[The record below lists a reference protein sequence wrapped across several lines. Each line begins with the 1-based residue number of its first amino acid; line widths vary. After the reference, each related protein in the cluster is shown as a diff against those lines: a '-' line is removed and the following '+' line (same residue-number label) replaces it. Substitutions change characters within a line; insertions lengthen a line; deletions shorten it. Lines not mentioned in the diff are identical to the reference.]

1 MAQQETTLRIKAI
14 VEGGAEVQRLKRS
27 AQTLGSQAKQ
37 SASDISFLAKET
49 RVLAGATNRTENE
62 LRDSIN
68 IFRELRANVDMTSKE
83 YRELTRDINRAEAA
97 LAKSGKSGKNA
108 GGRFKGAAQSLGVVA
123 GSARI
128 SPEAGVGAAIGGVV
142 GGGVPGALVGAAIG
156 SAVTPIRQAA
166 GGVAEYVAELN
177 QAKRTLAAVSTDQE
191 EYNRVL
197 KLARQISKD
206 YSVSLLETLDGYS
219 KVSAAARANN
229 LTIKETEQ
237 IYRGMVAAGVAFGGS
252 QADLDA
258 IIRATTQVLSKG
270 KVTAE
275 EMQGQIGERLPGAV
289 AKFAEATGR
298 DLPQLAKDFEQG
310 RVTIADFVAFTRK
323 QVQDYDQLAR
333 TIGESP
339 EKAGARL
346 KLALDTAKEN
356 YGGFFQDTGAG
367 FQDQMTLLVMW
378 ANENE
383 QQIKE
388 VLADWIIFGEDL
400 KYIIDDSV
408 KNITE
413 GLKPVIDT
421 ISWLSKQLGKLIPD
435 NFGEKLTSQFEI
447 RDLQVQLAEKLREDE
462 GLSGKALQS
471 KVLGFKDI
479 AKDNIR
485 AITDAKESSAE
496 FKKLYEQ
503 ELKRLLVD
511 ALGLEA
517 ETSIRKSDAERKE
530 EIMKRLN
537 KVFNPEQFAGK
548 VEAGT
553 KKAEDAINKFVEGAK
568 AGFDKYK
575 EGLEDVAGAMSKT
588 VGNAFQKLEDTL
600 VDFVTTGKFA
610 FKDLA
615 KSIIKDLTRIAIQQT
630 IMRPL
635 TGWLGGIFP
644 NIFGKNAKGNV
655 YAANGIQKFAR
666 GGIVDKPTVFPF
678 KNGIGLM
685 GEAGAESIMPLK
697 RGKDGKLGVIAHGGG
712 STVVNV
718 SVDAS
723 GTSVEG
729 DEEQS
734 RQFGQ
739 VLAAA
744 IQAEIID
751 QKRPGGLLSS

>member
-1 MAQQETTLRIKAI
+1 MAQQETTFRIKAAI
-14 VEGGAEVQRLKRS
+14 EGVEGVGRLKDAVKKLNNTARPA
-27 AQTLGSQAKQ
+27 AQDIGKLTQA
-37 SASDISFLAKET
+37 T
-49 RVLAGATNRTENE
+49 RILAGASNRTENE

-83 YRELTRDINRAEAA
+83 YRELTRDINRAERA
-97 LAKSGKSGKNA
+97 LAKSGKSGKGA
-108 GGRFKGAAQSLGVVA
+108 GGRFSGVGQRLGLAA
-123 GSARI
+123 GSAFI
-128 SPEAGVGAAIGGVV
+128 SPEAAAGALIGGIPGAA
-142 GGGVPGALVGAAIG
+142 AGAAVG
-156 SAVTPIRQAA
+156 QLRQAA
-166 GGVAEYVAELN
+166 GGVADYVAQLN
-177 QAKRTLAAVSTDQE
+177 QAKRTLAAVSADQD
-191 EYNRVL
+191 EYNRAL
-197 KLARQISKD
+197 GIARQVSQD

-219 KVSAAARANN
+219 KIAAAAQANN
-229 LTIKETEQ
+229 LTLEQTET
-237 IYRGMVAAGVAFGGS
+237 IYRGMISAGVAFGGS

-298 DLPQLAKDFEQG
+298 SLPELAKAFEQG
-310 RVTIADFVAFTRK
+310 EVDIADFVTFTEK
-323 QVQDYDQLAR
+323 QFEDYDQLAR
-333 TIGESP
+333 TIGASP

-356 YGGFFQDTGAG
+356 YGGFLQGIGAG
-367 FQDQMTLLVMW
+367 FQDNMTKLVMW

-383 QQIKE
+383 TQIKNTI
-388 VLADWIIFGEDL
+388 ADWIIFGQDL
-400 KYIIDDSV
+400 VRIIQYSV
-408 KNITE
+408 KQA
-413 GLKPVIDT
+413 LRFFKPLIDT
-421 ISWLSKQLGKLIPD
+421 VTFLAKQLGKII
-435 NFGEKLTSQFEI
+435 NFTGINKLANVMETSDLRQDVASKLGSEGEDVDKRMSEI
-447 RDLQVQLAEKLREDE
+447 NN
-462 GLSGKALQS
+462 
-471 KVLGFKDI
+471 I
-479 AKDNIR
+479 AKQATIFRTN
-485 AITDAKESSAE
+485 AKEGSKLYKE
-496 FKKLYEQ
+496 IFDEELKKLLAD
-503 ELKRLLVD
+503 EL
-511 ALGLEA
+511 GEA
-517 ETSIRKSDAERKE
+517 NDKSQTLTKAERKSQ
-530 EIMKRLN
+530 ILN
-537 KVFNPEQFAGK
+537 KLNTVFEPEQFSNRVA
-548 VEAGT
+548 
-553 KKAEDAINKFVEGAK
+553 KATESATESINQFVEGAK
-568 AGFDKYK
+568 QGFAKYK

-588 VGNAFQKLEDTL
+588 VGNAFKKLEDTL
-600 VDFVTTGKFA
+600 VNFVQTGKFA

-615 KSIIKDLTRIAIQQT
+615 RSIIADLTRIAVRQT
-630 IMRPL
+630 IMKPL

-685 GEAGAESIMPLK
+685 GEAGAEAILPLK
-697 RGKDGKLGVIAHGGG
+697 RGKGGRLGVEGGG
-712 STVVNV
+712 GGNTVVNV

>member
-1 MAQQETTLRIKAI
+1 MAQSETTLRIQAI

-27 AQTLGSQAKQ
+27 AQTLGKQAKQ

-49 RVLAGATNRTENE
+49 RVLANATNRTENE

-83 YRELTRDINRAEAA
+83 YRELTRDINRAERA

-108 GGRFKGAAQSLGVVA
+108 GGRFSGVGQRLGLAA
-123 GSARI
+123 GSAFI
-128 SPEAGVGAAIGGVV
+128 SPEAAAGALIGGIPGAAT
-142 GGGVPGALVGAAIG
+142 GAAVG
-156 SAVTPIRQAA
+156 QLRQAT
-166 GGVAEYVAELN
+166 GGVAEYVAQLN
-177 QAKRTLAAVSTDQE
+177 QAKRTLAAVSADQD
-191 EYNRVL
+191 EYNRAL
-197 KLARQISKD
+197 GIARQVSQD

-219 KVSAAARANN
+219 KIAAAAQANN
-229 LTIKETEQ
+229 LTLEQTET
-237 IYRGMVAAGVAFGGS
+237 IYRGMISAGVAFGGS

-298 DLPQLAKDFEQG
+298 SLPELAKAFEQG
-310 RVTIADFVAFTRK
+310 EVDIADFVTFTER
-323 QVQDYDQLAR
+323 QFEDYDQLAR
-333 TIGESP
+333 TIGSSP

-356 YGGFFQDTGAG
+356 YGGFLQSIGAG
-367 FQDQMTLLVMW
+367 FQDNMTKLVMW

-383 QQIKE
+383 TQIKNTI
-388 VLADWIIFGEDL
+388 ADWIIFGQDL
-400 KYIIDDSV
+400 VRIIQYSV
-408 KNITE
+408 KQALRTF
-413 GLKPVIDT
+413 KPLIDT
-421 ISWLSKQLGKLIPD
+421 VTFLAKQLGKII
-435 NFGEKLTSQFEI
+435 NFTGINKLANVMETSDLRQDVASKLGSEGEDVDKRMSEI
-447 RDLQVQLAEKLREDE
+447 NN
-462 GLSGKALQS
+462 
-471 KVLGFKDI
+471 I
-479 AKDNIR
+479 AKQATIFRTN
-485 AITDAKESSAE
+485 AKEGSKLYKE
-496 FKKLYEQ
+496 IFDEELKKLLAD
-503 ELKRLLVD
+503 EL
-511 ALGLEA
+511 GEA
-517 ETSIRKSDAERKE
+517 NDKSKTLTKAERKSQ
-530 EIMKRLN
+530 ILN
-537 KVFNPEQFAGK
+537 KLNTVFEPEQFSNRVA
-548 VEAGT
+548 
-553 KKAEDAINKFVEGAK
+553 KATESATESINQFVEGAK
-568 AGFDKYK
+568 QGFAKYK

-588 VGNAFQKLEDTL
+588 VGNAFKKLEDTL
-600 VDFVTTGKFA
+600 VNFVQTGKFA

-615 KSIIKDLTRIAIQQT
+615 RSIIADLTRIAVQQT
-630 IMRPL
+630 IMKPL
-635 TGWLGGIFP
+635 TGFLGGIFP
-644 NIFGKNAKGNV
+644 KIFGSAKGNV
-655 YAANGIQKFAR
+655 FAANGIQKFAR

-685 GEAGAESIMPLK
+685 GEAGAEAILPLK
-697 RGKDGKLGVIAHGGG
+697 RGKGGRLGVEGGGGG

-729 DEEQS
+729 NEEQS

>member
-1 MAQQETTLRIKAI
+1 MAQQETTFRIKAI

-97 LAKSGKSGKNA
+97 LAKSGKSGKGASTRFGNFTRGVGQRVGLA
-108 GGRFKGAAQSLGVVA
+108 GG
-123 GSARI
+123 SALV
-128 SPEAGVGAAIGGVV
+128 SPEAAVGGLVGGLPGVGVGLAVGQARKAA
-142 GGGVPGALVGAAIG
+142 A
-156 SAVTPIRQAA
+156 
-166 GGVAEYVAELN
+166 GVAEYAAQLN
-177 QAKRTLAAVSTDQE
+177 LAKITLASASRNQE
-191 EYNRVL
+191 EYNHSL
-197 KLARQISKD
+197 KVARQVSQD
-206 YSVSLLETLDGYS
+206 YTVDLLDTLDGYA
-219 KVSAAARANN
+219 KISAAASANN
-229 LTIKETEQ
+229 LTLEQTES
-237 IYRGMVAAGVAFGGS
+237 IFRGVIAAGVAYGGS
-252 QADLDA
+252 QADLQA

-289 AKFAEATGR
+289 AKFAAATGR
-298 DLPQLAKDFEQG
+298 SLPELAKDFEQG
-310 RVTIADFVAFTRK
+310 RVTIADFVKFTEK
-323 QVQDYDQLAR
+323 NVQDYDEIAR
-333 TIGESP
+333 VIGASP

-356 YGGFFQDTGAG
+356 YGNFFLTLGAG
-367 FQDQMTLLVMW
+367 FQDSLTRIVSFVNNNQEQFKRWIAITIIVVEDIKTLFV
-378 ANENE
+378 N
-383 QQIKE
+383 
-388 VLADWIIFGEDL
+388 LAEDINRIFGGVFKFIVNTL
-400 KYIIDDSV
+400 KRI
-408 KNITE
+408 
-413 GLKPVIDT
+413 
-421 ISWLSKQLGKLIPD
+421 
-435 NFGEKLTSQFEI
+435 
-447 RDLQVQLAEKLREDE
+447 AEFTGNL
-462 GLSGKALQS
+462 LNTKAL
-471 KVLGFKDI
+471 
-479 AKDNIR
+479 
-485 AITDAKESSAE
+485 ESDVQQAGGN
-496 FKKLYEQ
+496 
-503 ELKRLLVD
+503 LLD
-511 ALGLEA
+511 
-517 ETSIRKSDAERKE
+517 IRKKAIE
-530 EIMKRLN
+530 EI
-537 KVFNPEQFAGK
+537 
-548 VEAGT
+548 
-553 KKAEDAINKFVEGAK
+553 KAEMGINQAQLFGNNEAWDAINKRYKELLVKTGDTTAKDFETRIDNIVKTFESKPIDPKIFKNEEGGITDGLDTAKEKLNQFLEGAK
-568 AGFDKYK
+568 QGFAKYK
-575 EGLEDVAGAMSKT
+575 EGLEDVAGAMSET

-600 VDFVTTGKFA
+600 VDFVQTGKFA

-615 KSIIKDLTRIAIQQT
+615 RSIIADLTRIAVQQT
-630 IMRPL
+630 IMKPL

-644 NIFGKNAKGNV
+644 NIFGSAKGNV
-655 YAANGIQKFAR
+655 FAANGIQKFAR

-685 GEAGAESIMPLK
+685 GEAGAEAILPLK
-697 RGKDGKLGVIAHGGG
+697 RGKGGRLGVEGGGGG